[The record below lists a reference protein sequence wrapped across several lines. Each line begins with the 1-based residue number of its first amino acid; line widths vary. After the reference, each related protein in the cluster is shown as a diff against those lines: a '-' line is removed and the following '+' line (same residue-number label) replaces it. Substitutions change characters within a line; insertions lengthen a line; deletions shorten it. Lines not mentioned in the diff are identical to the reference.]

1 MSILISYS
9 LADAPFALK
18 IGNDLQQ
25 RGVNLLVDRWDIPFH
40 EPWTNWQQRLIA
52 EADAF
57 LVVMSPDYI
66 ASTYCQAEWGLLT
79 TTEVRSF
86 VVVARQLFHED
97 WLTENLE
104 RGYLDF
110 PTVR

>member
-1 MSILISYS
+1 ML
-9 LADAPFALK
+9 PFALK
-18 IGNDLQQ
+18 VGNDLQQ

-66 ASTYCQAEWGLLT
+66 ASTYCQDEMGPA
-79 TTEVRSF
+79 
-86 VVVARQLFHED
+86 D
-97 WLTENLE
+97 N
-104 RGYLDF
+104 D
-110 PTVR
+110 